1 MSEAAVT
8 AALNSLGYLGQQSA
22 HGFRS
27 VFCSL
32 LNEVGHFN
40 PDAIERQL
48 AHAERDKVRAA
59 YLHGQYLAERRRMM
73 DWWSNYVDELR
84 TGQPRRGNVVK
95 FPG

>member
-1 MSEAAVT
+1 M
-8 AALNSLGYLGQQSA
+8 
-22 HGFRS
+22 
-27 VFCSL
+27 
-32 LNEVGHFN
+32 GHFN

-48 AHAERDKVRAA
+48 AHAQPDKVRAA

-84 TGQPRRGNVVK
+84 TGQLRRGKVLK